1 MDAVR
6 GINNERDDK
15 SLFYFYIRGMKRT
28 LFLIAILSVTIFSN
42 TFAQTTQRVVKPVQL
57 SGPRL
62 GFTYIT
68 PGEAA
73 DSLQSKIGMTP
84 LFTQFG
90 WQFETQ
96 YFALSNGTAGL
107 VEFVGL
113 IGGLEQNKF
122 LPSGSLLIGIR
133 APSGTEFAFG
143 PNLSLSGAAFVLAAG
158 HTFKNG
164 DLNFPVNFAVVPSSK
179 GIRFSLLFGFN
190 AQTRE

>member
-1 MDAVR
+1 M
-6 GINNERDDK
+6 
-15 SLFYFYIRGMKRT
+15 SLFYFYIRYMKRT
-28 LFLIAILSVTIFSN
+28 LFLTILFCTSIVLSVKAQN
-42 TFAQTTQRVVKPVQL
+42 TDSIKTKSFTSSKVITPVEL

-68 PGEAA
+68 PGESA
-73 DSLQSKIGMTP
+73 DVLEKDLGMTP
-84 LFTQFG
+84 FFTQFG

-96 YFALSNGTAGL
+96 YFALENGTAGL

-122 LPSGSLLIGIR
+122 LPSGSLLIGVR
-133 APSGTEFAFG
+133 GPSGGEFAFG
-143 PNLSLSGAAFVLAAG
+143 PNLSLSGASFVIAAG

-164 DLNFPVNFAVVPSSK
+164 NLNFPVNFAVVPSSK

-190 AQTRE
+190 AQTR